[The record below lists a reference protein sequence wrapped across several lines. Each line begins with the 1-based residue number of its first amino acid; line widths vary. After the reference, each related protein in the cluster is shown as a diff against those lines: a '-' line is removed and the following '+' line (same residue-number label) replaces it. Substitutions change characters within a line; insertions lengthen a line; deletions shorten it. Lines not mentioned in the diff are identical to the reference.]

1 MTCPTSSGS
10 SGSSGF
16 SGSPPQRPA
25 LSPRLRLCLALAAA
39 TTALTGC
46 TSSGSG
52 ASSGSGDPVS
62 VARLAGTYVARSGM
76 PGNPP
81 QPVIQTVPI
90 TLTFTG
96 ATIAV
101 QTGCNSGGGPI
112 RIEASDTLIADALT
126 SSAMGCAE
134 PLMAQESWVFEM
146 LRRAR
151 VEFQGTDLALHWGAG
166 ERAWQL
172 FERVP

>member
-1 MTCPTSSGS
+1 MTLHT
-10 SGSSGF
+10 

-25 LSPRLRLCLALAAA
+25 LSPRLRLGLALAAA
-39 TTALTGC
+39 TTVLTGC
-46 TSSGSG
+46 TSSGPG
-52 ASSGSGDPVS
+52 ASPGAGDPVS
-62 VARLAGTYVARSGM
+62 VARLAGTYFARSGL

-81 QPVIQTVPI
+81 QPVIREAPI
-90 TLTFTG
+90 TLTFSG
-96 ATIAV
+96 SNLSV
-101 QTGCNSGGGPI
+101 RTGCNSGGGPI
-112 RIEASDTLIADALT
+112 RIEAPDTLIADQLT
-126 SSAMGCAE
+126 STAMGCAA

-166 ERAWQL
+166 EKAWQL